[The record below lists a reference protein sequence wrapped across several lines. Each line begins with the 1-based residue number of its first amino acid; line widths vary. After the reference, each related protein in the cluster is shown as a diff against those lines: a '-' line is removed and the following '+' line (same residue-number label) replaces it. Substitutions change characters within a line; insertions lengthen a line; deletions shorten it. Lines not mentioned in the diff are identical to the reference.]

1 MRITK
6 LIILLSISFTHLVKA
21 QSGYQ
26 ISLPN
31 VNNWNVFNEGEK
43 KIFDLRI
50 AGNEDNR
57 NFVYEITQGK
67 QINMKLDSTGHFEW
81 NPTYTVVD
89 RIEKRKIFQILIEAA
104 SDSGDFV
111 SRTVDL
117 YVNHINRPPVVKEL
131 KPFYIQY
138 NSQNK
143 YQIDPN
149 LVYDQDQDPL
159 VFIPSIEELP
169 EGMNINSRGEVTWM
183 PSFTQF
189 KNLQDAPQFVSF
201 NAEDQPA
208 KSRTAGRIKL
218 MPTQLDLPP
227 AITVLPKVEK
237 INLKENETINIGFYL
252 SDPNG
257 DEDIE
262 TFDFL
267 SNNTEIKKQ
276 SLVKNTQN
284 QYEFFW
290 TPTYDFVQDPLDS
303 LNFYIDFFVIDKTQK
318 RDVKRINFRVDNAIN
333 EAITDQKNYFL
344 YRGTLTR
351 AWELLEQLKEKEE
364 VLKKSYNRAKKGKK
378 HRSVINASLGAT
390 TGLSSIFTRDKESL
404 QRTISTIGGTTVL
417 TIGTLEATEVIG
429 KSMKDLIDRLNY
441 VIEKKNEIQT
451 KGDIFARDY
460 SLKSTR
466 RENSFKRSMDD
477 FMTTMNLKGLVALEL
492 DASWESKK
500 SASDNNLKKSFKDFS
515 LENNK

>member
-1 MRITK
+1 MPKFKIF
-6 LIILLSISFTHLVKA
+6 IILLISGFQIVKA
-21 QSGYQ
+21 QSDLH
-26 ISLPN
+26 ISLPYGN
-31 VNNWNVFNEGEK
+31 QWNNFNEGK
-43 KIFDLRI
+43 TQSFQLAI
-50 AGNEDNR
+50 AGIEDDR
-57 NFVYEITQGK
+57 KFNFSITQGK
-67 QINMKLDSTGHFEW
+67 QLNMHLDSSGHFEW
-81 NPTYTVVD
+81 QPEYTLVD
-89 RIEKRKIFQILIEAA
+89 RIEKRKIFQVLVEAK

-111 SRTVDL
+111 SRTMDI
-117 YVNHINRPPVVKEL
+117 YVNHVNRPPVVLEL

-138 NSQNK
+138 NTLNK

-149 LVYDQDQDPL
+149 LVYDEDQDPL

-169 EGMNINSRGEVTWM
+169 EGMNINARGEVAWS

-189 KNLQDAPQFVSF
+189 KKLQEAPVYVRFSV
-201 NAEDQPA
+201 EDQPF
-208 KSRTAGRIKL
+208 KSQKEGRIKL
-218 MPTQLDLPP
+218 MPSQLDLPP
-227 AITVLPKVEK
+227 AITVLPKVDK
-237 INLKENETINIGFYL
+237 IKLKENETINIGFYL

-267 SNNTEIKKQ
+267 SNNTKIKTQ

-290 TPTYDFVQDPLDS
+290 TPSYDFVEDPADS
-303 LNFYIDFFVIDKTQK
+303 VNFYIDFFVIDKTQK
-318 RDVKRINFRVDNAIN
+318 RDVKRINFRVDNAVN
-333 EAITDQKNYFL
+333 EAVTDKKNYDL
-344 YRGTLTR
+344 YKGTMTR

-364 VLKKSYNRAKKGKK
+364 QLKKSYNKAKKGKK
-378 HRSVINASLGAT
+378 NRSVVNASLGAT
-390 TGLSSIFTRDKESL
+390 TGLSSIFTRNKESL

-451 KGDIFARDY
+451 KGDIFARDF
-460 SLKSTR
+460 SLKSSR
-466 RENSFKRSMDD
+466 REPSFKKSMDD

-500 SASDNNLKKSFKDFS
+500 SATDNNIKKSFKDYS
-515 LENNK
+515 LEK

>member
-1 MRITK
+1 MPKFKFTIF
-6 LIILLSISFTHLVKA
+6 ILFSGFQIANA
-21 QSGYQ
+21 QSDFH
-26 ISLPN
+26 ISLPYGSQ
-31 VNNWNVFNEGEK
+31 WNVFNEGK
-43 KIFDLRI
+43 SQSFHLSI
-50 AGNEDNR
+50 AGIEDER
-57 NFVYEITQGK
+57 KFYFSIAQGK
-67 QINMKLDSTGHFEW
+67 QVNMKLDSSGYFDW
-81 NPTYTVVD
+81 NPEYTLVD
-89 RIEKRKIFQILIEAA
+89 RIEKRKIFQVLIEAK

-111 SRTVDL
+111 SRTMDI
-117 YVNHINRPPVVKEL
+117 YVNHVNRPPVIMEL

-138 NSQNK
+138 NTLNK

-149 LVYDQDQDPL
+149 LVYDEDQDPL

-169 EGMNINSRGEVTWM
+169 EGMIINSRGEVTWT

-189 KNLQDAPQFVSF
+189 KKLQESPVYVRFSV
-201 NAEDQPA
+201 EDQPY
-208 KSRTAGRIKL
+208 KKQKEGRIKL

-227 AITVLPKVEK
+227 AITVLPKVDK
-237 INLKENETINIGFYL
+237 IKLKENETINIGFYL

-267 SNNTEIKKQ
+267 SNNSKIKTQ

-290 TPTYDFVQDPLDS
+290 TPTYDFVEDPADS
-303 LNFYIDFFVIDKTQK
+303 VNFYIDFFVIDKTQK

-333 EAITDQKNYFL
+333 EAITDKKNFEL
-344 YRGTLTR
+344 YKGTLAR

-364 VLKKSYNRAKKGKK
+364 QLKKSYNKAKKGKK
-378 HRSVINASLGAT
+378 NRSVINASLGAT
-390 TGLSSIFTRDKESL
+390 TGLSSIFTRNKESL

-417 TIGTLEATEVIG
+417 TISTLEATEVIG

-451 KGDIFARDY
+451 KGDIFARDF
-460 SLKSTR
+460 SLKSSR
-466 RENSFKRSMDD
+466 REPSFKKSMDD

-492 DASWESKK
+492 DASWETKK
-500 SASDNNLKKSFKDFS
+500 SATGNNLKKSFKDYS
-515 LENNK
+515 LEK